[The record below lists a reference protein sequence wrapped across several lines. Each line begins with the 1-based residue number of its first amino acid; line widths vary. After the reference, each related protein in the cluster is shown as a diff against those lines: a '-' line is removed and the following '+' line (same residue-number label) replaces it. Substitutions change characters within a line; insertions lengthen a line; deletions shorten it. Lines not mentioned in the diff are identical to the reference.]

1 MQASRVQH
9 IDISVFNGLFDKY
22 KNRLYG
28 YILSLTHSEYY
39 AEEITQEIFIKIW
52 ISRDLLAKAEN
63 LEHYLFTMARNRT
76 ISFLRGAAVDMK
88 VLQHL
93 QSQMN
98 TDGNPAEDR
107 LARQE
112 YDKLL
117 LQAVAQLSPQRRTVY
132 QLSRDKGLTLD
143 EIATQMGISR
153 NTAKNHLMAALQF
166 IRSFLSTHQMELL
179 LFFWF
184 YS

>member
-1 MQASRVQH
+1 MSAVGVQH
-9 IDISVFNGLFDKY
+9 IDLDVFNGLFDKY

-39 AEEITQEIFIKIW
+39 AEEITQELFIKVW

-76 ISFLRGAAVDMK
+76 ITFLRDAAANMK

-93 QSQMN
+93 QAQMK
-98 TDGNPAEDR
+98 TDRNPAEDR
-107 LARQE
+107 LAKQE

-117 LQAVAQLSPQRRTVY
+117 LQAVGQLSPQRKTVY

-143 EIATQMGISR
+143 EIAAEMGISR
-153 NTAKNHLMAALQF
+153 NTAKNHLIAALQF
-166 IRSFLSTHQMELL
+166 IRTFLTDHRMEMLL
-179 LFFWF
+179 LFVL
-184 YS
+184 YA